1 MIRQIAVAL
10 FVSIAL
16 IQPADAE
23 WDLRHASAVEDLLN
37 DYIQTLPGGGQFSH
51 PDYFFTRGKHIREVA
66 LVQESMHLLIALQII
81 RSIWN

>member
-16 IQPADAE
+16 IQPVDAE

-37 DYIQTLPGGGQFSH
+37 DYIQTLPGGGAIQ
-51 PDYFFTRGKHIREVA
+51 PPRLFFTKGKHIREVA
-66 LVQESMHLLIALQII
+66 LVQESMHVLIALQTI